1 MARRVLL
8 CCMTMTQDSGQA
20 EMVEALVRMA
30 QSAVVC
36 GAEQTA
42 RVLVKWLAVYGRGVT
57 SCS

>member
-1 MARRVLL
+1 
-8 CCMTMTQDSGQA
+8 MTMTQDSGQA